1 MRPSRYLVVLLSLF
15 YWFGTGKSSAQNTW
29 PPIDPAHLAM
39 KTSRVEPG
47 ADAEVL
53 IWRVLIEKDLAN
65 PSLTSHLRVKI
76 LNERGRDAYGTID
89 LPFDK
94 DSRVQ
99 DVSARTIRPDGSVIE
114 VKPESMIEREILRG
128 RKTKVKALS
137 FTFPN
142 AEPGAIVDYRW
153 RQELKDAWYLRLDF
167 QREIPIQLV
176 EYSLKLKSLPGVKT
190 SMLPMQMSDI
200 GFRENEKGI
209 LSAKLIDVPAFK
221 EEPLMPP
228 EDSVRKWV
236 LVYPET
242 WQDSIGSK
250 VDYAVSQAATKVDDE
265 IKRLLASLIQPTMS
279 DDQKLAKLYEYCQT
293 NIKNL
298 SDPGADITRSELA
311 RVKQNKNP
319 SETIRRGMGTGREI
333 NALFGALA
341 IAAGYDARITSLAGR
356 HHVLPES
363 TSANPYFE
371 TSFNMA
377 VRVGNTWRFFD
388 PGSSEVS
395 FGMLLWTEEGVKA
408 RIPDQVSENRV
419 YIPLSPPEK
428 SMTVRDAKLRL
439 SSEGDLSGEVSYRL
453 TGHFAAEVRRLY
465 GRVASEDRVQALQK
479 SIAEAK
485 PGLVITNLR
494 IEEFG
499 NTTKPLR
506 YVFNINLPGYAQRT
520 GRRLIV
526 QPAFFQ
532 VGEKPDFTSADRRN
546 PVYFP
551 FPWAEKDSAAIELPA
566 GYELEHPEKPAPLTA
581 NGLSKYS
588 VDLKIDKGRNIL
600 YYAREFDF
608 GEGGTLLFP
617 VTSYKD
623 LKGYFDTIHER
634 DSHTLVLKQLES
646 RETPK

>member
-1 MRPSRYLVVLLSLF
+1 MRLSRYLVVLLSSF
-15 YWFGTGKSSAQNTW
+15 YWIGSGQSAAQNTW

-65 PSLTSHLRVKI
+65 PSFTSHLRIKI
-76 LNERGRDAYGTID
+76 LNERGRDAYSTVD

-94 DSRVQ
+94 DSRIQ
-99 DVSARTIRPDGSVIE
+99 DVSARTIRPDGSVID
-114 VKPESMIEREILRG
+114 VKPESMIEREIVRG

-142 AEPGAIVDYRW
+142 AEPGAIIDYRW
-153 RQELKDAWYLRLDF
+153 RYELKDAWYLRLDF

-176 EYSLKLKSLPGVKT
+176 EYSLKLKSLPGIKT
-190 SMLPMQMSDI
+190 SMLPMQMSEI

-209 LSAKLIDVPAFK
+209 LSAKLVDVPAFK

-228 EDSVRKWV
+228 EDSVKKWV

-250 VDYAVSQAATKVDDE
+250 VDYAVSVAATKVDDE
-265 IKRLLASLIQPTMS
+265 VKRLSASLIQPTMS
-279 DDQKLAKLYEYCQT
+279 DDQKLARFYEYCQT

-319 SETIRRGMGTGREI
+319 SETIRRGMGTGPEI

-356 HHVLPES
+356 HHVLPDSSSE
-363 TSANPYFE
+363 NPYFE

-388 PGSSEVS
+388 PGSPEVS
-395 FGMLLWTEEGVKA
+395 FGMLLWQEEGVKT
-408 RIPDQVSENRV
+408 RIPDPMNLIRINVPV
-419 YIPLSPPEK
+419 SPPEK
-428 SMTVRDAKLRL
+428 SMTARDAKLRL
-439 SSEGDLSGEVSYRL
+439 TSEGDLSGEVSYQL
-453 TGHFAAEVRRLY
+453 TGHVAARLRRSY
-465 GRVASEDRVQALQK
+465 AKVAPEDRIQALQK
-479 SIAEAK
+479 SLADAT

-494 IEEFG
+494 IEDFG
-499 NTTKPLR
+499 NTAKPLR
-506 YVFNINLPGYAQRT
+506 YVFDISLPGYAQRT

-526 QPAFFQ
+526 QPAFFHF
-532 VGEKPDFTSADRRN
+532 GEKPDFVSSERRN
-546 PVYFP
+546 PVYFS
-551 FPWAEKDSAAIELPA
+551 FPWSEKDTAAIELPA
-566 GYELEHPEKPAPLTA
+566 GYELEHPEGPAPVTA
-581 NGLSKYS
+581 SGLSKYS

-608 GEGGTLLFP
+608 GQGGTLLFP
-617 VTSYKD
+617 VKTYKD
-623 LKGYFDTIHER
+623 LKGFFDAIHER
-634 DSHTLVLKQLES
+634 DSRTLVLKQLES